1 LTDAPL
7 DEVARLRAAADALEA
22 QRAVLGDAVVE
33 AGLGPLNER
42 IAALESP
49 VAEERK
55 QVTTLFA
62 DLVGFTEMSERLDPE
77 DVREVLDRY
86 FALWTAAIE
95 ARGGVVEKF
104 IGDAV
109 MAVFGMRQAYE
120 DDPERAVLAALEMV
134 GSLADLNRALDSEG
148 GPELAMRVG
157 VNTGEVVIGAV
168 GDRREEEW
176 VAIGDPIN
184 VAARLQAAAPV
195 NGILIAHST
204 FRHVR
209 GVFDVQEVS
218 PLDLKGKSD
227 PVRAYVV
234 ERAKPR
240 SFRSPTRGVEG
251 VETSM
256 VGREAELHRLQ
267 EAFHAAAEGE
277 PGMVTVVADAGMGKS
292 RLLEEFVAWLDLL
305 PDEIVYVKGRARQ
318 GADGDAFSLL
328 RDTIAF
334 RFQILDTD
342 PPPVL
347 RDKLAA
353 GFGEAG
359 GPIASLGLDG
369 DRSALIGHLLGFD
382 LGPESL
388 PVDLEPQAA
397 REQGMAAF
405 TEWVHQLAA
414 GDPVVIVLDDIH
426 WADDASLDL
435 AASLVTEP
443 VDARILV
450 VCGAR
455 PTLHARRPSWQSG
468 ERRHRRV
475 DLLPLS
481 ARDSRRLVVDILREV
496 PDLPDD
502 LRDTVAGTAEGNP
515 FHVEEL
521 VKMLI
526 EDGVVVKGTDSWS
539 VAHDRLTTVR
549 VPETLV
555 GVLQAR
561 IDVLDP
567 EEKSVLHRAAVIG
580 RSFWDRAV
588 SALGDGG
595 DVAGPLTELRTRE
608 LVYGRE
614 MSSIADADEYVFKHA
629 VLREVAYGS
638 VLRRVRRD
646 YHARAAAWL
655 SAVVEA
661 TARADEFAALVAAHH
676 DEAGQAGEAATWY
689 LRAGRSAAGR
699 YANTEALALLEK
711 AEGLTDEDDL
721 ELRYEV
727 AGTRQEIHGIL
738 GDRAAE
744 TEDLDA
750 LARLADRLAD
760 DRKRI
765 DVALRRAEQATDTGR
780 QADAE
785 AHAQGAAE
793 MARRLDDP
801 ELVARALL
809 ALGIARWHQGSPTE
823 ALPVLTEALDLA
835 VSGGHET
842 LAANAQHNRGVA
854 HHLTGRWDEAD
865 ADYRESARRWR
876 LVSGRS
882 GLSRVLNSTGILA
895 FDRADYTTARS
906 SFDQALAAKR
916 AMGDL
921 LGENRVL
928 NNVALVAL
936 AQHDYDA
943 ATDAFARTLEI
954 ALQIDDLEGEAS
966 SHQGCGFI
974 ALRTG
979 RFDEAEARLSESRRL
994 FVEEGDQQG
1003 EAQVLEMLADLAEAS
1018 GDTPKARSLA
1028 EQAVAAATAASLPT
1042 ENAGALARLGHLSF
1056 GEGRFEEA
1064 EAAYRR
1070 ALELHAELDNRGRE
1084 VEAKAG
1090 FAVTL
1095 NALGREDEARSLVD
1109 EVVAHIRHTGA
1120 GGIEDPVDALL
1131 ACRQVLDAQ
1140 GDAAA
1145 AADVTDMAREHIEET
1160 SSRLGD
1166 PQVRRSYRENVATNR
1181 IIIGVE
1187 A

>member
-1 LTDAPL
+1 
-7 DEVARLRAAADALEA
+7 
-22 QRAVLGDAVVE
+22 
-33 AGLGPLNER
+33 
-42 IAALESP
+42 
-49 VAEERK
+49 
-55 QVTTLFA
+55 
-62 DLVGFTEMSERLDPE
+62 
-77 DVREVLDRY
+77 
-86 FALWTAAIE
+86 
-95 ARGGVVEKF
+95 
-104 IGDAV
+104 
-109 MAVFGMRQAYE
+109 
-120 DDPERAVLAALEMV
+120 
-134 GSLADLNRALDSEG
+134 
-148 GPELAMRVG
+148 
-157 VNTGEVVIGAV
+157 
-168 GDRREEEW
+168 
-176 VAIGDPIN
+176 
-184 VAARLQAAAPV
+184 
-195 NGILIAHST
+195 
-204 FRHVR
+204 
-209 GVFDVQEVS
+209 
-218 PLDLKGKSD
+218 
-227 PVRAYVV
+227 
-234 ERAKPR
+234 
-240 SFRSPTRGVEG
+240 
-251 VETSM
+251 
-256 VGREAELHRLQ
+256 
-267 EAFHAAAEGE
+267 
-277 PGMVTVVADAGMGKS
+277 
-292 RLLEEFVAWLDLL
+292 
-305 PDEIVYVKGRARQ
+305 
-318 GADGDAFSLL
+318 
-328 RDTIAF
+328 
-334 RFQILDTD
+334 QILDTD

-353 GFGEAG
+353 GFGDAG
-359 GPIASLGLDG
+359 APIASLGLDG

-405 TEWVHQLAA
+405 AEWADQLAA
-414 GDPVVIVLDDIH
+414 ADPVVIVLDDVH

-435 AASLVTEP
+435 AASLVAEP
-443 VDARILV
+443 GEARILV

-455 PTLHARRPSWQSG
+455 PAFYDRRPSWQAG

-526 EDGVVVKGTDSWS
+526 EDGVVVKGTDAWS

-588 SALGDGG
+588 AALGDGG
-595 DVAGPLTELRTRE
+595 DIAGPLTELRTRE

-614 MSSIADADEYVFKHA
+614 MSSIADAEEYVFKHA

-638 VLRRVRRD
+638 VLRRLRRD

-655 SAVVEA
+655 SAVAAA

-676 DEAGQAGEAATWY
+676 DAAGQDGEAATWY
-689 LRAGRSAAGR
+689 LRAGRSAAAR
-699 YANTEALALLEK
+699 YANSEALALLEK
-711 AEGLTDEDDL
+711 AEGLTEEDDL

-727 AGTRQEIHGIL
+727 AGARQAIHGIL
-738 GDRAAE
+738 GDRTVE

-750 LARLADRLAD
+750 LAGIADRLSD

-785 AHAQGAAE
+785 AHALDAAE

-809 ALGIARWHQGSPTE
+809 ALGTARWHQGNPTE

-835 VSGGHET
+835 VSGGNET
-842 LAANAQHNRGVA
+842 LAADVQHNRGVG

-882 GLSRVLNSTGILA
+882 GLSRVLNSLGILA
-895 FDRADYTTARS
+895 YDRGDYATAGS

-943 ATDAFARTLEI
+943 ATDAFARTMEI
-954 ALQIDDLEGEAS
+954 ARQIEDLEGEAS
-966 SHQGCGFI
+966 SHQGCGYI

-1003 EAQVLEMLADLAEAS
+1003 ESQVLEQLAEVAEAS
-1018 GDTPKARSLA
+1018 DDAARARSLA
-1028 EQAVAAATAASLPT
+1028 EQAMSTATAASLPT
-1042 ENAGALARLGHLSF
+1042 ETAAALARLGHLSL
-1056 GEGRFEEA
+1056 GEGLFEEA

-1070 ALELHAELDNRGRE
+1070 ALDLQNELGTRGRA
-1084 VEAKAG
+1084 VEAAAG
-1090 FAVTL
+1090 RAAAL
-1095 NALGREDEARSLVD
+1095 QALGRAEEARRLVED
-1109 EVVAHIRHTGA
+1109 VVGHFRLHGA
-1120 GGIEDPVDALL
+1120 DGIDDPAATLL
-1131 ACRQVLDAQ
+1131 ATRQVLEAQ
-1140 GDAAA
+1140 GDTVA
-1145 AADVTDMAREHIEET
+1145 AADLTEMARQHIEET
-1160 SSRLGD
+1160 SSRLRD
-1166 PQVRRSYRENVATNR
+1166 PQVRRSYRENVATHR
-1181 IIIGVE
+1181 ILSGEE

>member
-1 LTDAPL
+1 
-7 DEVARLRAAADALEA
+7 
-22 QRAVLGDAVVE
+22 
-33 AGLGPLNER
+33 
-42 IAALESP
+42 
-49 VAEERK
+49 
-55 QVTTLFA
+55 
-62 DLVGFTEMSERLDPE
+62 M
-77 DVREVLDRY
+77 
-86 FALWTAAIE
+86 
-95 ARGGVVEKF
+95 
-104 IGDAV
+104 
-109 MAVFGMRQAYE
+109 
-120 DDPERAVLAALEMV
+120 
-134 GSLADLNRALDSEG
+134 
-148 GPELAMRVG
+148 
-157 VNTGEVVIGAV
+157 
-168 GDRREEEW
+168 
-176 VAIGDPIN
+176 
-184 VAARLQAAAPV
+184 
-195 NGILIAHST
+195 
-204 FRHVR
+204 
-209 GVFDVQEVS
+209 
-218 PLDLKGKSD
+218 
-227 PVRAYVV
+227 
-234 ERAKPR
+234 
-240 SFRSPTRGVEG
+240 
-251 VETSM
+251 
-256 VGREAELHRLQ
+256 
-267 EAFHAAAEGE
+267 
-277 PGMVTVVADAGMGKS
+277 
-292 RLLEEFVAWLDLL
+292 
-305 PDEIVYVKGRARQ
+305 
-318 GADGDAFSLL
+318 
-328 RDTIAF
+328 
-334 RFQILDTD
+334 
-342 PPPVL
+342 
-347 RDKLAA
+347 
-353 GFGEAG
+353 
-359 GPIASLGLDG
+359 
-369 DRSALIGHLLGFD
+369 
-382 LGPESL
+382 
-388 PVDLEPQAA
+388 
-397 REQGMAAF
+397 
-405 TEWVHQLAA
+405 
-414 GDPVVIVLDDIH
+414 
-426 WADDASLDL
+426 
-435 AASLVTEP
+435 
-443 VDARILV
+443 
-450 VCGAR
+450 
-455 PTLHARRPSWQSG
+455 
-468 ERRHRRV
+468 
-475 DLLPLS
+475 
-481 ARDSRRLVVDILREV
+481 
-496 PDLPDD
+496 
-502 LRDTVAGTAEGNP
+502 AGTAEGNP

-526 EDGVVVKGTDSWS
+526 EDGVVVKGTDAWS

-588 SALGDGG
+588 AALGDGG

-727 AGTRQEIHGIL
+727 AAPARRSTASWGTEPS
-738 GDRAAE
+738 E

-750 LARLADRLAD
+750 LALLADSLAD

-765 DVALRRAEQATDTGR
+765 DVALRPRRAGHRHR
-780 QADAE
+780 QAGRCGGPCPGSGGD
-785 AHAQGAAE
+785 GAASRRPR
-793 MARRLDDP
+793 ARGARP
-801 ELVARALL
+801 ARPGNRAL
-809 ALGIARWHQGSPTE
+809 ASGQPHRSPPRADRGARPSQYPAAT
-823 ALPVLTEALDLA
+823 T
-835 VSGGHET
+835 T

-895 FDRADYTTARS
+895 FDRGDYTTARS

-943 ATDAFARTLEI
+943 ATDAFARTMEI

-979 RFDEAEARLSESRRL
+979 RFDEAEAWLSESRRL

-1028 EQAVAAATAASLPT
+1028 EQAVAAATVASLPT
-1042 ENAGALARLGHLSF
+1042 ENAAALARLGHLSF
-1056 GEGRFEEA
+1056 GEQRFEEA

-1070 ALELHAELDNRGRE
+1070 SLELHAELDNRGR
-1084 VEAKAG
+1084 G
-1090 FAVTL
+1090 
-1095 NALGREDEARSLVD
+1095 GRGEGRIRRDPARPGK
-1109 EVVAHIRHTGA
+1109 RGRGA
-1120 GGIEDPVDALL
+1120 DPG
-1131 ACRQVLDAQ
+1131 R
-1140 GDAAA
+1140 
-1145 AADVTDMAREHIEET
+1145 
-1160 SSRLGD
+1160 
-1166 PQVRRSYRENVATNR
+1166 
-1181 IIIGVE
+1181 
-1187 A
+1187 